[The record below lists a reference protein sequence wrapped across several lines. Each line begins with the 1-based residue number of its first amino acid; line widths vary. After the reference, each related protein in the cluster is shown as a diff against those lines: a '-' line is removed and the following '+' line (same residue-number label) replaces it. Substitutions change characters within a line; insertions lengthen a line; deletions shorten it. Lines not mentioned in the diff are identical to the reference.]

1 MLYSIELGDLV
12 FLFSG
17 LGFLARELALLD
29 PGLLTRELTQVEY
42 SGPAD
47 LTDLVQ
53 LDVLDER
60 GLEGENPLNSDSTGN
75 LADCEGPCGRS
86 GASFLDDN
94 TPEVLK
100 PLFISLLD
108 PISDGDSVTG
118 LELGE
123 GSNFLVSER
132 LLNNFH

>member
-17 LGFLARELALLD
+17 LGFLASELALFD

-60 GLEGENPLNSDSTGN
+60 GLEGEILSTPIPPEILRTVKVLVVGVAPLSWMT
-75 LADCEGPCGRS
+75 
-86 GASFLDDN
+86 
-94 TPEVLK
+94 TPLK
-100 PLFISLLD
+100 F
-108 PISDGDSVTG
+108 
-118 LELGE
+118 
-123 GSNFLVSER
+123 
-132 LLNNFH
+132 